1 MASSEETGTGDGR
14 ERDCTVREIR
24 SSSVLLDPDSPEPRF
39 VVPREI
45 LPDDLEVGD
54 RLEVSTRRLT
64 PLTCAGDIF
73 SEAEE
78 RLRGLRSR
86 WDRPGLAEG
95 ESRASA

>member
-1 MASSEETGTGDGR
+1 MGSSEESDPAEGR

-24 SSSVLLDPDSPEPRF
+24 ASSVLLDPDSAEPRF
-39 VVPREI
+39 VVPRDI

-78 RLRGLRSR
+78 TLRGLRSR
-86 WDRPGLAEG
+86 WDRPGLADG